1 MMNLALG
8 ALVFLTNRKNP
19 INGSFAAFAWS
30 LASWAL
36 TLIAFRIVPQTAA
49 AVVFLKLSYISAI
62 AIAASLTVFMHYF
75 PELQPFR
82 RLWKNVFIV
91 GTAVLAV
98 FLFLPDF
105 FLTSSMPVMMVSV
118 SPSFIF
124 ACGCWMGGF

>member
-49 AVVFLKLSYISAI
+49 AVVFLKLSYI
-62 AIAASLTVFMHYF
+62 
-75 PELQPFR
+75 
-82 RLWKNVFIV
+82 
-91 GTAVLAV
+91 
-98 FLFLPDF
+98 
-105 FLTSSMPVMMVSV
+105 
-118 SPSFIF
+118 
-124 ACGCWMGGF
+124 